1 MKKEVGV
8 YTLNIVFLLNP
19 GSLNPALGVL
29 LIYLFMEAVYQ
40 FMTSILYKVIIK
52 CIFVTGIF
60 L

>member
-52 CIFVTGIF
+52 GIFVTGIF